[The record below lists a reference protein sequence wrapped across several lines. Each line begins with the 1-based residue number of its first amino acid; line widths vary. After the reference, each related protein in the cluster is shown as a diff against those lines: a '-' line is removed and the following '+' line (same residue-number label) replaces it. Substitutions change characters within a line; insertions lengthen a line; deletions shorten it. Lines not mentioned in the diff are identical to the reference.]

1 MNETTQPATSGPA
14 EPTVM
19 RKRGD
24 PVPVRVEPGAVR
36 VYGAFVERDYGDCL
50 LVRVDLYSHH
60 AILEEMPTGDE
71 EGPSIA
77 LSADMHTL
85 RLDETQPRG
94 VDTVIEFHE
103 HKGWRVFASS
113 WSDCETL
120 SLVLVSPAV

>member
-1 MNETTQPATSGPA
+1 MNEQKQPSATGHA
-14 EPTVM
+14 EPVAG

-24 PVPVRVEPGAVR
+24 TVPVRVDPGAVR

-94 VDTVIEFHE
+94 VDTVIEFYE

-120 SLVLVSPAV
+120 ALVLVSPDA